1 MTNLTSSTLVPVA
14 LTDLLFAVHA
24 QKPFE
29 SSSKGTLKFDH
40 PIITNDTAILNHLKE
55 AAAALG
61 TSLDVIED
69 ILFLM
74 VDDKGKLKTFSPCV
88 KSSGDEVS
96 IVWGKASVPLK
107 TVDVTFVGD
116 KYVGAEFDIEG
127 QDVLV
132 PVRLNEECKT
142 WTRQQ
147 VKKAYLAG
155 TLASNLQVKSAG
167 GTFAQS
173 IVALEPGVHLITEAT
188 ETVGFNKS
196 VSFNITINGT
206 QYKAPNKLIKLLT
219 ALGTENISEENP
231 WALHLG
237 ELVTTDIGGRE
248 VTYRQVD
255 HISTQYSTKVDF
267 SAFTFEMT
275 PTASKVPPSLLSLDA

>member
-29 SSSKGTLKFDH
+29 SSSKGTIRFDH
-40 PIITNDTAILNHLKE
+40 PIITSDPAIQSHLWE

-61 TSLDVIED
+61 TSLEVIED
-69 ILFLM
+69 VLFLM

-88 KSSGDEVS
+88 KSFEGEVV
-96 IVWGKASVPLK
+96 IAWGKANIPLK
-107 TVDVTFVGD
+107 SLDVTF
-116 KYVGAEFDIEG
+116 VGAEFDIEG

-132 PVRLNEECKT
+132 PVRLNEESKT
-142 WTRQQ
+142 FTRQQ

-155 TLASNLQVKSAG
+155 TLDTNLQVKSAG
-167 GTFAQS
+167 GSFAQS
-173 IVALEPGVHLITEAT
+173 IVSLEPGVHLITSAV

-196 VSFNITINGT
+196 VSYNVTINGA

-219 ALGTENISEENP
+219 ALGVDGISEVKP

-237 ELVTTDIGGRE
+237 DLVTTDIGGRE

-255 HISTQYSTKVDF
+255 HIATQHSTKVDF
-267 SAFTFEMT
+267 SAFTFETT
-275 PTASKVPPSLLSLDA
+275 PTASKVPVSLLSLDA